1 MVDPILN
8 FLSALWLIFQRLP
21 APFVSLVGVV
31 ATFAA
36 VVIVVK
42 IVRAL

>member
-8 FLSALWLIFQRLP
+8 FLSALWLIFQHLP
-21 APFVSLVGVV
+21 TPFVSLVGVV
-31 ATFAA
+31 ATFAV
-36 VVIVVK
+36 VVIVIK

>member
-1 MVDPILN
+1 MIDPIFN
-8 FLSALWLIFQRLP
+8 FLNALWLIFQRLP

-31 ATFAA
+31 ATFA
-36 VVIVVK
+36 VVIIVVK

>member
-1 MVDPILN
+1 MIDPIFN
-8 FLSALWLIFQRLP
+8 FLNALWLIFQRLP
-21 APFVSLVGVV
+21 APFVSLVGVF

-36 VVIVVK
+36 VVIVIK